1 MHDLLIE
8 GGRVIDGTGSPW
20 FRADVAVNG
29 EQISAVGSLAGAAA
43 AKTIKADGRLVSPG
57 FIDMHTHSDL
67 QPLVDPI
74 HECKLYQG
82 VTTDVIGHDGLGLA
96 PVTAETREI
105 LAEQLAAWNGLPD
118 FDRDWTT
125 LTQYLDHFDQ
135 GCAVNVATFASQGTV
150 RMAVVGMENREPTSA
165 EMIRMKAIINQCM
178 REGAIGLSTGLTYTP
193 GMFASDDEL
202 VELCEVIR
210 PYQGFYCPHHRNYG
224 VEALKGYADSIE
236 IGRRAGVPV
245 HLTHCHLS
253 FEVNAGRVGELI
265 ALIDE
270 ARASGVEV
278 TLDAYPYLAGQTYM
292 HAFLPS
298 WAQEEGVEGILRHL
312 RAPESRARLK
322 EELEVTGSDGM
333 QGVPLGWEM
342 LRIGGILGEH
352 DPALIGMGLPD
363 AAQRAGKPPFEFFAD
378 LLLET
383 RLGVSCLAF
392 FGIEDHVQ
400 TLMQHPAHVV
410 GSDGILVGAQ
420 PHPRGWGAHARF
432 LSRYVRDLG
441 LMTWEEGIRKITSA
455 PARRIGSLDRG
466 LVRPG
471 FVADLV
477 VFDPDELRDRSTYDN
492 PRCNAVGVSDVIV
505 NGVPALAEGQPTGNT
520 PGRALRAPYGRRH
533 ERFSRF

>member
-20 FRADVAVNG
+20 FWADVAVNG

-43 AKTIKADGRLVSPG
+43 RKTIKADGRIVSPG

-96 PVTAETREI
+96 PVTADTREI

-125 LTQYLDHFDQ
+125 LSQYLDHFDE

-165 EMIRMKAIINQCM
+165 EMIRMKAIIDQCM

-210 PYQGFYCPHHRNYG
+210 PYHGFYCPHHRNYG

-312 RAPESRARLK
+312 SAPESRARLQR
-322 EELEVTGSDGM
+322 ELEVTGSDGM

-352 DPALIGMGLPD
+352 DPALIGMGLPE

-392 FGIEDHVQ
+392 FGIEEHVRA
-400 TLMQHPAHVV
+400 LMRHPAHVV

-466 LVRPG
+466 LLRTG
-471 FVADLV
+471 FKADLV
-477 VFDPDELRDRSTYDN
+477 VFDPDELQDRSTYEN
-492 PRCNAVGVSDVIV
+492 PRSNAVGVSDVIV

>member
-20 FRADVAVNG
+20 FWADVAVKG
-29 EQISAVGSLAGAAA
+29 EQISAVASLAGAAA
-43 AKTIKADGRLVSPG
+43 RKTIKADGRIVSPG

-96 PVTAETREI
+96 PVTAQTREI

-125 LTQYLDHFDQ
+125 LTQYLDRFDE
-135 GCAVNVATFASQGTV
+135 GCAVNIATFASQGTV

-165 EMIRMKAIINQCM
+165 EMVRMKAIIDQCM

-342 LRIGGILGEH
+342 LRIGGILGDH
-352 DPALIGMGLPD
+352 DPALIGMGLPE
-363 AAQRAGKPPFEFFAD
+363 AARRAGKPPFEFFAD

-392 FGIEDHVQ
+392 FGIEEHVQ
-400 TLMQHPAHVV
+400 ALMRHPAHVV

-455 PARRIGSLDRG
+455 PARRIGVLDRG

-471 FVADLV
+471 LQADLV
-477 VFDPDELRDRSTYDN
+477 VFDPDELRDASTYEN
-492 PRCNAVGVSDVIV
+492 PRSNALGVSDVIV
-505 NGVPALAEGQPTGNT
+505 NGVLALADGQPTGAT